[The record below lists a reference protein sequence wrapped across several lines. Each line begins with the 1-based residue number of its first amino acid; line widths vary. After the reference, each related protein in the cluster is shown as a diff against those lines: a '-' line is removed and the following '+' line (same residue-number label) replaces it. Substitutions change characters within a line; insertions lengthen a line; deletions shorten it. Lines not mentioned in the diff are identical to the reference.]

1 MVLEGRCLEEGKLAR
16 GTPADKSTQD
26 RVVDREAAGD
36 IQVGKDILCEEALVE
51 DTQELE
57 CADTVPGIRRQVA
70 TEENIQVM
78 MGNRPF
84 EEWKPL
90 SVLLE
95 TFCWVFRACTCI
107 PCLRSPYFCGTW
119 ACLSYLDG
127 SLTLLLC

>member
-57 CADTVPGIRRQVA
+57 YADTVPGIRR
-70 TEENIQVM
+70 
-78 MGNRPF
+78 
-84 EEWKPL
+84 
-90 SVLLE
+90 
-95 TFCWVFRACTCI
+95 
-107 PCLRSPYFCGTW
+107 
-119 ACLSYLDG
+119 
-127 SLTLLLC
+127 